1 MPSIAYS
8 LHKKEKALGELR
20 HKLKEVLVSVLPIV
34 AVVLISGIFVM
45 PLDSMSLARFLIG
58 TLFISMGLVVFLFG
72 VDTGISPIGALIG
85 SRITYSNSISEVL
98 LSGLVLGFFISVAEP
113 DLHVLAGQVGAVTGN
128 VLSKVALVS
137 FVSIGVSVLLSSGL
151 FRIIKG
157 IALNRM
163 LTVLY
168 GLIFILCIFVPGEF
182 LAIAFD
188 ASGAT
193 TGAMTVPFI
202 LALARGVSA
211 MKKDSLASEEDSFGL
226 VAIASTGAILAVLF
240 TGLFFGELDSAS
252 AINSVKAQSSIL
264 GPFIGK
270 MPAIALEVL
279 VAMLPI
285 MTLFLILRRQA
296 STISGKSASRMLRG
310 LGFTL
315 VGLVLF
321 LTGVNAGFMDAGISI
336 GRGIALSGNSAAAIV
351 MGFILGFV
359 TVMAEPAVYAL
370 THQIQEVTSGYVK
383 RATVLGALALGVGTA
398 VALSIV
404 RILVPGIQIWHY
416 LLPGYLLSIGLSF
429 IVPKLFVGMA
439 FDAGGVASGPMSVTF
454 ILAFTNG
461 VADGVEQASVLI
473 DGFGMIAMIALMPI
487 LAIELL
493 GLAYRLSTGRRR

>member
-1 MPSIAYS
+1 M
-8 LHKKEKALGELR
+8 
-20 HKLKEVLVSVLPIV
+20 LVSVLPIV
-34 AVVLISGIFVM
+34 AVVLISSIFVT
-45 PLDSMSLARFLIG
+45 PLDAVSLARFLIG
-58 TLFISMGLVVFLFG
+58 TLFISGGLVVFLYG
-72 VDTGISPIGALIG
+72 VDTGISPIGSVIG
-85 SRITYSNSISEVL
+85 SRITYSNNITEVL
-98 LSGLVLGFFISVAEP
+98 ISGLVLGFFISLAEP
-113 DLHVLAGQVGAVTGN
+113 DLHVLAGQVASVTEN
-128 VLSKVALVS
+128 VLSKAALVA

-151 FRIIKG
+151 FRMIKG
-157 IALNRM
+157 IALNKM
-163 LTVLY
+163 LAVLY
-168 GLIFILCIFVPGEF
+168 GMIFILCLFVPRGF

-211 MKKDSLASEEDSFGL
+211 MKRDSLASEEDSFGL

-240 TGLFFGELDSAS
+240 TGFFFGELEGAS
-252 AINSVKAQSSIL
+252 AFASVQREPSVF
-264 GPFIGK
+264 GPFLGK
-270 MPAIALEVL
+270 LPTISLEVL

-285 MTLFLILRRQA
+285 VVLFLILRKQA
-296 STISGKSASRMLRG
+296 NAVSNRASSRMLRG

-321 LTGVNAGFMDAGISI
+321 LTGVNAGFMDAGMSI
-336 GRGIALSGNSAAAIV
+336 GRSVALSGNSASVIA

-383 RATVLGALALGVGTA
+383 RGTVLAALALGVGTA

-429 IVPKLFVGMA
+429 IVPRLFVGMA

-473 DGFGMIAMIALMPI
+473 DGFGMIAMIALVPI
-487 LAIELL
+487 LAVELL

>member
-1 MPSIAYS
+1 MS
-8 LHKKEKALGELR
+8 ELR
-20 HKLKEVLVSVLPIV
+20 KKLREVLVSVLPIV
-34 AVVLISGIFVM
+34 VAVLLASLSVA
-45 PLDSMSLARFLIG
+45 PLDAVSLARFLIG
-58 TLFISMGLVVFLFG
+58 TLFISAGLVLFLYG
-72 VDTGISPIGALIG
+72 VDTGISPIGSVIG
-85 SRITYSNSISEVL
+85 SRITYSNNIVEVL
-98 LSGLVLGFFISVAEP
+98 ISGLVLGFFISVAEP
-113 DLHVLAGQVGAVTGN
+113 DLHVLAGQVGSVTGN
-128 VLSKVALVS
+128 VLSKAALVS

-151 FRIIKG
+151 LRIIKG
-157 IALNRM
+157 YALNKM

-168 GLIFILCIFVPGEF
+168 GIIFILCLFVPRGF

-202 LALARGVSA
+202 LALARGVSS

-240 TGLFFGELDSAS
+240 TGLFFGELDGAAATAS
-252 AINSVKAQSSIL
+252 LKLQSSVL
-264 GPFIGK
+264 GPFISK
-270 MPAIALEVL
+270 MPTITLEVL

-285 MTLFLILRRQA
+285 LFLFLILRRQA
-296 STISGKSASRMLRG
+296 SAVSRKASSRMLRG

-315 VGLVLF
+315 AGLVLF
-321 LTGVNAGFMDAGISI
+321 LTGVNAGFMDAGMSI
-336 GRGIALSGNSAAAIV
+336 GRSIALSGNSSAAIII
-351 MGFILGFV
+351 GFVLGFV

-383 RATVLGALALGVGTA
+383 RGTVLGALALGVGTA

-404 RILVPGIQIWHY
+404 RILVPGVQIWHY
-416 LLPGYLLSIGLSF
+416 LLPGYLLAIGLSF

-487 LAIELL
+487 LAVELL

>member
-1 MPSIAYS
+1 M
-8 LHKKEKALGELR
+8 GELR
-20 HKLKEVLVSVLPIV
+20 KKSKEVLFSVLPIV
-34 AVVLISGIFVM
+34 AVVLASSFLVA
-45 PLDSMSLARFLIG
+45 PLDNMSLARFLIG
-58 TLFISMGLVVFLFG
+58 TLFISGGLVIFLFG
-72 VDTGISPIGALIG
+72 VDTGIGPIGSTIG

-98 LSGLVLGFFISVAEP
+98 VSGLVLGFFISVAEP
-113 DLHVLAGQVGAVTGN
+113 DLHVLAGQVGSVTGN
-128 VLSKVALVS
+128 ALSKAALVS
-137 FVSIGVSVLLSSGL
+137 FVSIGVAVLLASGL

-163 LTVLY
+163 LVVLY
-168 GLIFILCIFVPGEF
+168 GMIFILCLFVPKGF

-226 VAIASTGAILAVLF
+226 VAIASTGAILAVLL
-240 TGLFFGELDSAS
+240 TGLFFGELEGAS
-252 AINSVKAQSSIL
+252 AAASAKHQGSML
-264 GPFIGK
+264 GPFLGK
-270 MPAIALEVL
+270 MPTIAIEVL

-285 MTLFLILRRQA
+285 LILFLILRKGAHAVSDRA
-296 STISGKSASRMLRG
+296 SSRMLRG
-310 LGFTL
+310 LGLTFA
-315 VGLVLF
+315 GLVLF
-321 LTGVNAGFMDAGISI
+321 LTGVNAGFMDAGMSI
-336 GRGIALSGNSAAAIV
+336 GRNIALSANPAAAV
-351 MGFILGFV
+351 GMGFLLGFV

-383 RATVLGALALGVGTA
+383 RGTVLGTLALGVGAA

-429 IVPKLFVGMA
+429 IVPKLFVGIA

-487 LAIELL
+487 LAVELL
-493 GLAYRLSTGRRR
+493 GLAYRISTGRRR